1 MSGSDEDR
9 TITGWKSESRL
20 YRRKPG
26 VGWLLALLA
35 IPLLLALIG
44 MSILHRSP
52 KDVEIALPSVPP
64 SATLTA
70 QATPPAPTTSAG
82 MPAGG
87 YAPFS
92 IVRNGAVGD
101 PAGVLGFT
109 VAGEV
114 PDEATKTSLVE
125 TLGMAMPGAKI
136 VDELKITPG
145 VTVPDVAGL
154 GGVFSAAIG
163 IPGFGLNLVGDTLT
177 LTGTAPSEELKA
189 AAESAGA
196 ATWPNVKIVND
207 IQVEATS
214 APPAPPPGPV
224 SGTGQGGPC
233 ATLQADI
240 TGLLRTPINFA
251 TDGATVAPDSQ
262 QLLSQIAEKVK
273 GCPNVKVAVV
283 GHTDNTGNDAINVP
297 LSGNR
302 AKSVADEL
310 ISDGIPGDHVT
321 SQGAGSANPVASNDT
336 PAGRAQNR
344 RVEITVS

>member
-70 QATPPAPTTSAG
+70 PTGSPVTAPDAG
-82 MPAGG
+82 VPGAGFP
-87 YAPFS
+87 PFS
-92 IVRNGAVGD
+92 ILRSGN
-101 PAGVLGFT
+101 GFT
-109 VAGEV
+109 LGGEL
-114 PDEATKTSLVE
+114 PDATMKASLIEA
-125 TLGMAMPGAKI
+125 LGQAMPGLGV
-136 VDELKITPG
+136 VDDLKVSPG
-145 VTVPDVAGL
+145 VTAPDFAGL
-154 GGVFSAAIG
+154 GGLFGAIPG
-163 IPGFGLNLVGDTLT
+163 IPDFSLKLEGDAITLE
-177 LTGTAPSEELKA
+177 GTAPSEEVKA
-189 AAESAGA
+189 AVESSA
-196 ATWPNVKIVND
+196 ATAWPNVKITNN
-207 IQVEATS
+207 IQVTAASATP
-214 APPAPPPGPV
+214 APHASPAPAPPTGPGA
-224 SGTGQGGPC
+224 GGPC

-262 QLLSQIAEKVK
+262 QLLSQIAQKVK
-273 GCPNVKVAVV
+273 ACPDVKVAVI

-310 ISDGIPGDHVT
+310 ISDGISGDHVT